1 MWENSLLHLLVV
13 IVEPGEGGRLG
24 LIVKALKTELLE
36 IWEIIV
42 KSSSVLKLGGQANS
56 GIVKI

>member
-13 IVEPGEGGRLG
+13 IVEPGEGRRLG

-42 KSSSVLKLGGQANS
+42 TSSQNQQEDDLSTPAVT
-56 GIVKI
+56 